1 VVHIDPQIGVIG
13 FLVAFVLG
21 RVLARQAV
29 AHLDA
34 TQKVQL
40 VDGMGW
46 HRVAAPLILLVL
58 VGAYYLALKSS
69 PESGARLQAG
79 FIGAALLLVIAA
91 IFVTQRRIRSLGL
104 PQAYLRL
111 ITVSQAVQLVGALLL
126 LGSFTTG

>member
-1 VVHIDPQIGVIG
+1 MGIIG

-29 AHLDA
+29 THLDP

-46 HRVAAPLILLVL
+46 YRVAAPLILLVL
-58 VGAYYLALKSS
+58 VGAYYLALPRW
-69 PESGARLQAG
+69 PESAATLQAG

-91 IFVTQRRIRSLGL
+91 IFATQRRIRRLGL

-111 ITVSQAVQLVGALLL
+111 ITISQAVQLVGGVLL
-126 LGSFTTG
+126 LGSLRAG

>member
-1 VVHIDPQIGVIG
+1 MHIDPQMGVIG

-29 AHLDA
+29 AHLDP

-58 VGAYYLALKSS
+58 VGTYYLALKRW
-69 PESGARLQAG
+69 PESAARLQAG

-91 IFVTQRRIRSLGL
+91 IFATQRRIRSLGL

-111 ITVSQAVQLVGALLL
+111 ITVSQAVQLVGAVLL
-126 LGSFTTG
+126 LGSFTAG